1 MKTYDTSVDSR
12 GIRVLDLGQ
21 VRISVVKHLAPAR
34 EGEYRTFLQP
44 HPGNWLIVLS
54 FHQEPSPLRGRAG
67 TSARTH
73 PGATAFVLREET
85 QPLDIS
91 LLGREKPEQ
100 AVVVQLPR
108 SAVPLPAC
116 ASRNLTRGPVPLRN
130 GPGVVLA
137 RFLEGVADQC
147 AMLESAPVG
156 RLGSAVIDLSAMF
169 LTSMVERREE
179 ISSSPKTE
187 LIKEIKRFVI
197 QHLDQPHLSPAL
209 IAAEHHISLRY
220 LQHLFQQDQRTV
232 RGFIRQERLER
243 CRADLADASHAGR
256 TVGEIR
262 ARWGFQD
269 DAVFGRVFKKTY
281 GISPGEYRKGR
292 IQGPGS
298 RATVVGH
305 AAAPPHVGASAP
317 SKHSLPG

>member
-1 MKTYDTSVDSR
+1 MKTYDTCVDSR
-12 GIRVLDLGQ
+12 GTRVLDLGQ
-21 VRISVVKHLAPAR
+21 VRISVLKPLAPAR
-34 EGEYRTFLQP
+34 EREYRTFLQP
-44 HPGNWLIVLS
+44 NPGNWLIVLS
-54 FHQEPSPLRGRAG
+54 FHQEPSPFQGREG
-67 TSARTH
+67 THQA
-73 PGATAFVLREET
+73 ATAFVLREET
-85 QPLDIS
+85 QPLDLS
-91 LLGREKPEQ
+91 LLDREKPEQ

-108 SAVPLPAC
+108 SAVPIPSC

-169 LTSMVERREE
+169 LTSMMERREV
-179 ISSSPKTE
+179 ISPSPKTE

-197 QHLDQPHLSPAL
+197 QHLNEPRLSPAL

-243 CRADLADASHAGR
+243 CRADLADASHARR

-281 GISPGEYRKGR
+281 GVSPGEYRKGR

-298 RATVVGH
+298 RATVVGR
-305 AAAPPHVGASAP
+305 AAAPPHLGAAAP

>member
-1 MKTYDTSVDSR
+1 M
-12 GIRVLDLGQ
+12 
-21 VRISVVKHLAPAR
+21 RISVVKHLAPAR

-44 HPGNWLIVLS
+44 HPDSWLIVLS
-54 FHQEPSPLRGRAG
+54 FHKDPSPFQARGV
-67 TSARTH
+67 TH
-73 PGATAFVLREET
+73 QGATAFVLREET
-85 QPLDIS
+85 QPLDLS
-91 LLGREKPEQ
+91 LIGREEPEQ

-108 SAVPLPAC
+108 SAVPISTC

-130 GPGVVLA
+130 GPGVLLA

-147 AMLESAPVG
+147 AILESAPVG

-169 LTSMVERREE
+169 LTSMVERREA
-179 ISSSPKTE
+179 ISSSPKVE
-187 LIKEIKRFVI
+187 LINEIKKFVI
-197 QHLDQPHLSPAL
+197 QHLDEPRLSPAL

-292 IQGPGS
+292 IQGPGA
-298 RATVVGH
+298 RATVVGN
-305 AAAPPHVGASAP
+305 AAAPPHLGASAP